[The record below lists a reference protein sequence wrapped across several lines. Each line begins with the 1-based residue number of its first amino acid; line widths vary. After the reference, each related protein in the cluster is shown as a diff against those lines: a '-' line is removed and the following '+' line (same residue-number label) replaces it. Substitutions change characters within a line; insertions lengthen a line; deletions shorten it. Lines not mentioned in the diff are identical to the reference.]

1 LTERDSE
8 ARPLDIAN
16 NSGGVMEKQVY
27 SETVGAILDATHG
40 AMDDIRRCLTAHDK
54 QCLKKAETEAH
65 DMLTSSLPLV
75 TKLVS
80 APDKDDL
87 GKKFLTLLPSL
98 QRIGMS
104 VQTLLARAK
113 IKIDSDILFTDKGLS
128 ELKHVISGVKDLV
141 RDTKDILATGNP
153 HLRREMK
160 SEMEKLVK
168 AADDFALE
176 HQERLITGLCTPQ
189 ASYLYLDMMDALKR
203 TARELVHVA
212 EKG

>member
-1 LTERDSE
+1 
-8 ARPLDIAN
+8 
-16 NSGGVMEKQVY
+16 MEKQVY
-27 SETVGAILDATHG
+27 FETVRAILDSLHG
-40 AMDDIRRCLTAHDK
+40 AMDDLKRCLTSHDK
-54 QCLKKAETEAH
+54 QSLKKAETEFRE
-65 DMLTSSLPLV
+65 MLNSSLPLV

-80 APDKDDL
+80 SPEKDDL
-87 GKKFLTLLPSL
+87 EKKLLMLVPSL

-104 VQTLLARAK
+104 VETLLARVRTK
-113 IKIDSDILFTDKGLS
+113 IESDILFTDKGLT
-128 ELKHVISGVKDLV
+128 ELKHVILGVKDLA

-153 HLRREMK
+153 HLRKEMK

-168 AADDFALE
+168 TADDFALE

-203 TARELVHVA
+203 TAHELVHVA